1 MGDFRQA
8 VQVIRSAIG
17 KVVEYREEMLKSST
31 DFDQHKLTS
40 MYVSVDNKRIGDIE
54 HLQDQVVKTFNHRK
68 ERERMRK
75 EMTEDQKDAEQ
86 LADDEADEEQQEV
99 IRLLGELSDKN
110 LFEEKRDLEVCH
122 KEEAEVSR
130 KKGKLYFDRKQ
141 QLVHTLHADLLVNL
155 YRCEVKLGKM
165 MQLVKTQTDKLL
177 KSQGIDLSKQA
188 PGNTKKNLSE
198 SLAKKMQKTKSLAK
212 SKVDLQQLEQTLQ
225 EAGKMPPPRPE
236 VKSYEKI
243 LELENNKN
251 HYQQALLHMQL
262 ATSRTN
268 PVD

>member
-54 HLQDQVVKTFNHRK
+54 HLQDQVVKTFNNRK

-99 IRLLGELSDKN
+99 IRLLAELSDKN

-141 QLVHTLHADLLVNL
+141 QLVHTLHADLPREPLQV
-155 YRCEVKLGKM
+155 R
-165 MQLVKTQTDKLL
+165 
-177 KSQGIDLSKQA
+177 SKAGQDDAAGQDADRQA
-188 PGNTKKNLSE
+188 AQEPGN
-198 SLAKKMQKTKSLAK
+198 
-212 SKVDLQQLEQTLQ
+212 
-225 EAGKMPPPRPE
+225 RPE
-236 VKSYEKI
+236 
-243 LELENNKN
+243 
-251 HYQQALLHMQL
+251 QAGPRQHQEEPLRVAGQED
-262 ATSRTN
+262 AEDQVPGQVQGRPAAARTD
-268 PVD
+268 PPGGWQDAAAQA